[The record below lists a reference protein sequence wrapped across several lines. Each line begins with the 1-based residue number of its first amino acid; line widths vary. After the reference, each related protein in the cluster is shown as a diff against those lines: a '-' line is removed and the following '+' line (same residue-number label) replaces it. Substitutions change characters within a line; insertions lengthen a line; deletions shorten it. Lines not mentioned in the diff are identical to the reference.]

1 MQKGRRKRRSVCQET
16 RRGCGLPHGCELLPL
31 LPPAQQGRADCV
43 PGTHTKAP
51 TSTFSY
57 LLRQCE
63 AAVNLQQ
70 DAGAKGVLHLGVLH
84 RDVGALHSA
93 VHLVLDE
100 LQGQGGQT
108 GDQVR
113 PMG

>member
-1 MQKGRRKRRSVCQET
+1 MCPRYAHNK
-16 RRGCGLPHGCELLPL
+16 
-31 LPPAQQGRADCV
+31 D
-43 PGTHTKAP
+43 P
-51 TSTFSY
+51 TTSPCSY

-70 DAGAKGVLHLGVLH
+70 DARAKGVLHLGVLH
-84 RDVGALHSA
+84 RDVGTLYSA

-100 LQGQGGQT
+100 LQVQGGQT

-113 PMG
+113 PLG